1 MEVIVLFLYFSYEE
15 KLPFDFYI
23 KSWYNIF
30 RGEKMS
36 ELSRTTVSDLQ
47 DQNKLIFRRGDYNI
61 LDCGIRTGKTYWA
74 VNNLKQFTRDG
85 QLNRILFLV
94 DTTALKDSIIQQ
106 YDNCADADEFWEHP
120 TSWGETINKIGV
132 MCYQGLGMKAIH
144 NKLDFLEN
152 IDVICWD
159 ECDSVFDFATQ
170 AFVKARKTDFARK
183 TSSNVEVLAI
193 IQSYSTR
200 KEYMSLIIL
209 GEWEKLIE
217 EGRIMCIG
225 LSASPERAYAYYKSL
240 VSASYQGKLE
250 VGYRMAND
258 IYFTNIIEHVNELQP
273 ELNRGYWCFSPFI
286 EPNQRLVEAAKARG
300 FNAIELHSPN
310 NTDKPMTAEQM
321 RVYNSIVATGLIPPE
336 YDFVIVNKALAR
348 GITII
353 DQRFN
358 HVIIDSINQVD
369 RIQAARQTFQY
380 QRHLKVFAP
389 TIPEEYLNKWI
400 TVDECRELAEYMSVP
415 ELDKNNK
422 HSTRIMTWNKLKDY
436 LPVIGYTVEGKRKRM
451 NGKPTQCYYI
461 SGEWHDVEVVDNDF
475 LQLVNANIKLEE

>member
-1 MEVIVLFLYFSYEE
+1 M
-15 KLPFDFYI
+15 
-23 KSWYNIF
+23 N
-30 RGEKMS
+30 
-36 ELSRTTVSDLQ
+36 ELTVTDLQ
-47 DQNKLIFRRGDYNI
+47 LQNKLVFRRGDYNI

-74 VNNLKQFTRDG
+74 VNNLKQFTHDG

-94 DTTALKDSIIQQ
+94 DTNALKEQIIQQ
-106 YDNCADADEFWEHP
+106 YSDSCTDADALWENP
-120 TSWGETINKIGV
+120 SSWGESINKIGI
-132 MCYQGLGMKAIH
+132 MCYQALGLRAIKD
-144 NKLDFLEN
+144 NLSFLDK

-183 TSSNVEVLAI
+183 TVSNMEVLSI
-193 IQSYSTR
+193 IQSFSTK
-200 KEYMSLIIL
+200 KEYMPLVIL
-209 GEWEKLIE
+209 GEWQKLVE

-225 LSASPERAYAYYKSL
+225 LSASPQRAYAYYKSL

-258 IYFTNIIEHVNELQP
+258 IYFTNIIQHVNELQP

-286 EPNQRLVEAAKARG
+286 TPNQQLVEAAKARG

-310 NTDKPMTAEQM
+310 NTDKPMTQEQL
-321 RVYNSIVATGLIPPE
+321 RVYNMVVATGMVPPE
-336 YDFVIVNKALAR
+336 YDFIIVNKALAR
-348 GITII
+348 GITIV

-358 HVIIDSINQVD
+358 HIIIDSVNYVD

-389 TIPEEYLNKWI
+389 QIPEEYLNTWI
-400 TVDECRELAEYMSVP
+400 TVDQCRDLAEYMDVP
-415 ELDKNNK
+415 ELDKDNK
-422 HSTRIMTWNKLKDY
+422 HGTRTMTWNKLKEY
-436 LPVIGYTVEGKRKRM
+436 LPSIGYTVEGKRKRI

-461 SGEWHDVEVVDNDF
+461 SGEWHDVEVVDNNF
-475 LQLVNANIKLEE
+475 LQLVEAQGEKLEE

>member
-1 MEVIVLFLYFSYEE
+1 MNTI
-15 KLPFDFYI
+15 
-23 KSWYNIF
+23 
-30 RGEKMS
+30 
-36 ELSRTTVSDLQ
+36 TVSDLQ
-47 DQNKLIFRRGDYNI
+47 LQNKLVFRRSDYNI

-74 VNNLKQFTRDG
+74 INNLKQFTHDG

-94 DTTALKDSIIQQ
+94 DTNALKEQIIQQ
-106 YDNCADADEFWEHP
+106 YSDSCTNADMFWENP
-120 TSWGETINKIGV
+120 SSWGESVNKIGV
-132 MCYQGLGMKAIH
+132 MCYQALGLRAIR
-144 NKLDFLEN
+144 NNLSFLEN

-170 AFVKARKTDFARK
+170 AFVKARRTDFARK
-183 TSSNVEVLAI
+183 DASNMEVLSI
-193 IQSYSTR
+193 IQSFSTK
-200 KEYMSLIIL
+200 KEYMPLVVL
-209 GEWEKLIE
+209 GEWQKLIE

-258 IYFTNIIEHVNELQP
+258 IYFTNIIQHVNELQP
-273 ELNRGYWCFSPFI
+273 ELNKGYWCFSPFI
-286 EPNQRLVEAAKARG
+286 APNQQLVEAAKARG

-310 NTDKPMTAEQM
+310 NIDKPMTQEQL
-321 RVYNSIVATGLIPPE
+321 RVYNMIVATGMVPPE

-358 HVIIDSINQVD
+358 HIIIDSVNQVD

-389 TIPEEYLNKWI
+389 QIPEEYLNTWI
-400 TVDECRELAEYMSVP
+400 TVEQCRNLAEYMNVP

-422 HSTRIMTWNKLKDY
+422 NNSRVMTWNKLKEY
-436 LPVIGYTVEGKRKRM
+436 LPSLGYTVEGKRKRM

-461 SGEWHDVEVVDNDF
+461 SGEWHDVEIVDNDF
-475 LQLVNANIKLEE
+475 LQLVEASQKLEE